1 MIDATASD
9 EAALVPRLQ
18 RGDPAAFEEL
28 VRGHGPRLLRVAR
41 RMMGSEEDARD
52 AVQDAFV
59 AVFKS
64 IGKFEAHSQLSTWLH
79 RVLINACL
87 MRLRSR
93 RRRPEEDIEQ
103 YLPRFAEDG
112 HQVERSVAWSERPA
126 EAADARIERAELSG
140 LVRASIDMLPDTYR
154 VVLLMRD
161 IEELSTDEVAEML
174 GISANAVKIRLHR
187 ARQAL
192 RTLLDPHMRGAA

>member
-28 VRGHGPRLLRVAR
+28 VRRHGPRLLRVAR

-64 IGKFEAHSQLSTWLH
+64 IDKFEAHSQLSTWLH

-93 RRRPEEDIEQ
+93 RRRPEEDIEE

-112 HQVERSVAWSERPA
+112 HQVERSVAWGEPPA
-126 EAADARIERAELSG
+126 EAADALIERAELCG
-140 LVRASIDMLPDTYR
+140 FVRASIDMLPDTYR